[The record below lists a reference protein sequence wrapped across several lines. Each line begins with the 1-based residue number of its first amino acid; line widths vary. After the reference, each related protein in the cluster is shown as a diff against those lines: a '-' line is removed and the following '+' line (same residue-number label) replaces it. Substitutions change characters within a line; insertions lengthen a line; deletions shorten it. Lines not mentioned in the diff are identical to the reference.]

1 MNISKVVVVVV
12 RIVIVMVFPATAA
25 VSINFLV
32 QFAIKQEIMISTI
45 RSINPKAKI
54 TKRIHWMDQLFMHS
68 MQSVSTM
75 PTEMCRTQRIVFPMI
90 FQKIYPSAA
99 I

>member
-54 TKRIHWMDQLFMHS
+54 TKRIH
-68 MQSVSTM
+68 
-75 PTEMCRTQRIVFPMI
+75 
-90 FQKIYPSAA
+90 
-99 I
+99 